1 MTDLIIIG
9 GGMAGLTAAVYSLR
23 AGKSVLVIEK
33 SAFGG
38 QITSSPRVDNY
49 PGLPAISGN
58 ALADALLGQALDLS
72 CEVELE
78 EVSAVHPVENGF
90 TVCAG
95 SNEFKARAII
105 VATGARPRPL
115 GLPGEEKL
123 IGRGISYCALCDGAF
138 HKGQNVAVVGGG
150 NTAAQA
156 AVFLSD
162 ICSHVTVLQDLD
174 HFTCDQRDY
183 EAMRSRENISFQT
196 STRISALEGDD
207 HLTGLKLLAADGASS
222 ELPVQGLFVSIGRIP
237 DTEAFADL
245 LSMDKSGF
253 LLTDDGL
260 GAGMNGIWAAGD
272 CRRKAVRQLTTAA
285 ADGTIAAVNACR
297 FLDEG
302 K

>member
-9 GGMAGLTAAVYSLR
+9 GGMAGLTAAVYALR

-49 PGLPAISGN
+49 PGLPAVSGN
-58 ALADALLGQALDLS
+58 ALADALLGQALDLG

-78 EVSAVHPVENGF
+78 EVSTVKPAENGF
-90 TVCAG
+90 IVTAG
-95 SNEFKARAII
+95 SSEFTARAVI

-115 GLPGEEKL
+115 GLPVEEKL
-123 IGRGISYCALCDGAF
+123 VGRGISYCALCDGAF
-138 HKGQNVAVVGGG
+138 HKGQDVAVVGGG

-162 ICSHVTVLQDLD
+162 LCSHVTVLQDLD
-174 HFTCDQRDY
+174 HFTCDQRDL
-183 EAMRSRENISFQT
+183 EAMRSRANITLQT

-207 HLTGLKLLAADGASS
+207 RLTGLKLQAADGTTMT
-222 ELPVQGLFVSIGRIP
+222 LPVQGLFVSIGRVP
-237 DTEAFADL
+237 DTEAFSGL
-245 LSMDKSGF
+245 LNMDKNGF
-253 LLTDDGL
+253 LMTDDSL
-260 GAGMNGIWAAGD
+260 GAGVRGIWAAGD
-272 CRRKAVRQLTTAA
+272 CRHKAVRQLTTAA

-302 K
+302 R

>member
-1 MTDLIIIG
+1 
-9 GGMAGLTAAVYSLR
+9 
-23 AGKSVLVIEK
+23 
-33 SAFGG
+33 
-38 QITSSPRVDNY
+38 
-49 PGLPAISGN
+49 
-58 ALADALLGQALDLS
+58 
-72 CEVELE
+72 
-78 EVSAVHPVENGF
+78 
-90 TVCAG
+90 
-95 SNEFKARAII
+95 
-105 VATGARPRPL
+105 
-115 GLPGEEKL
+115 
-123 IGRGISYCALCDGAF
+123 
-138 HKGQNVAVVGGG
+138 
-150 NTAAQA
+150 
-156 AVFLSD
+156 
-162 ICSHVTVLQDLD
+162 
-174 HFTCDQRDY
+174 
-183 EAMRSRENISFQT
+183 MRSRENISFQT

>member
-9 GGMAGLTAAVYSLR
+9 GGMAGLTAAVYALR

-58 ALADALLGQALDLS
+58 ALADALLGQALDLG

-78 EVSAVHPVENGF
+78 EVGTVKPSENGF
-90 TVCAG
+90 IVTAG
-95 SNEFKARAII
+95 SSEFTARAVI

-115 GLPGEEKL
+115 GLSGEEKL
-123 IGRGISYCALCDGAF
+123 VGRGISYCALCDGAF
-138 HKGQNVAVVGGG
+138 HKGQDVAVVGGG

-162 ICSHVTVLQDLD
+162 LCSHVTVLQDLD
-174 HFTCDQRDY
+174 HFTCDQRDL
-183 EAMRSRENISFQT
+183 EAMRSRANITLQT

-207 HLTGLKLLAADGASS
+207 RLTGLKLQAADGTTMT
-222 ELPVQGLFVSIGRIP
+222 LPVQGLFVSIGRVP
-237 DTEAFADL
+237 DTEAFSGL
-245 LSMDKSGF
+245 LNMDKNGF
-253 LLTDDGL
+253 LMTDDSL
-260 GAGMNGIWAAGD
+260 GAGVRGIWAAGD
-272 CRRKAVRQLTTAA
+272 CRHKTVRQLTTAA

-302 K
+302 R

>member
-9 GGMAGLTAAVYSLR
+9 GGMAGLTAAVYALR

-49 PGLPAISGN
+49 PGLPAVSGN
-58 ALADALLGQALDLS
+58 ALADALLGQALDLG

-78 EVSAVHPVENGF
+78 EVSAVKPAENGF

-95 SNEFKARAII
+95 SSEFTARAII

-123 IGRGISYCALCDGAF
+123 VGRGISYCALCDGAF
-138 HKGQNVAVVGGG
+138 HKGQDVAVVGGG

-162 ICSHVTVLQDLD
+162 LCSHVTVLQDLD
-174 HFTCDQRDY
+174 HFTCDQRDL
-183 EAMRSRENISFQT
+183 EAMRSRANIILKT
-196 STRISALEGDD
+196 GTHISMLEGNDR
-207 HLTGLKLLAADGASS
+207 LAGLKLQTADGTSTA
-222 ELPVQGLFVSIGRIP
+222 LPVQGLFVSIGRVP
-237 DTEAFADL
+237 DTEAFSGL
-245 LSMDKSGF
+245 LNMDEQGF
-253 LLTDDGL
+253 LLTDDSL
-260 GAGMNGIWAAGD
+260 SAGVRGIWAAGD

-302 K
+302 R